1 MPGHCFFSRNNGTCI
16 EINST
21 VSSTHGSAFRCEC
34 AEAYNG
40 LHCEL
45 QVDLCG
51 NITCQ
56 NNGFCKTTDLV
67 WKCICIDD
75 KLFYGDYCE
84 FQSNSLKVL
93 KALSRSFASVAITA
107 IALTCSFVILM
118 DLLKYVFHIDPAKG
132 ERAAKAAEKQAKKA
146 MKQPAPQVAIRFQYV
161 A

>member
-1 MPGHCFFSRNNGTCI
+1 M
-16 EINST
+16 NST
-21 VSSTHGSAFRCEC
+21 LSSTHGSAFRCEC

-51 NITCQ
+51 NITCE
-56 NNGFCKTTDLV
+56 NNAFCQTTDLV

-75 KLFYGDYCE
+75 KLFYGDYCQ

-107 IALTCSFVILM
+107 IALTCLFIFLM
-118 DLLKYVFHIDPAKG
+118 DLLKYVFHIDPVKG
-132 ERAAKAAEKQAKKA
+132 ERVAKQAEKQAKKA
-146 MKQPAPQVAIRFQYV
+146 MKLHASKMAVRFQYV